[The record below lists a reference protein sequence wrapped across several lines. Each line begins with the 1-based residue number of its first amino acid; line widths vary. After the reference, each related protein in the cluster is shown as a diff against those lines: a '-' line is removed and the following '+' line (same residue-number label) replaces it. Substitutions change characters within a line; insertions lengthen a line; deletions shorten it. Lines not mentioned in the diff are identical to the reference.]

1 LYRFNKFIA
10 LRISFNIEMNKKFN
24 NGENER
30 KQTGEKIGNHDNIED
45 FKVNRKINNCKNKYL

>member
-1 LYRFNKFIA
+1 
-10 LRISFNIEMNKKFN
+10 MNKKFN

-45 FKVNRKINNCKNKYL
+45 FKVNRKINNGKNKYL